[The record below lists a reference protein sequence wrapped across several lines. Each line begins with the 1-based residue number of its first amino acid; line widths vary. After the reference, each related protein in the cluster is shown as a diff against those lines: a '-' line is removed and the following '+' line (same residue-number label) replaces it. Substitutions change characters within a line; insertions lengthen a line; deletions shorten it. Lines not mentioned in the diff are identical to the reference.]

1 MKIEIDRYSQE
12 AMDQIFVAILAD
24 DYKNVKQ
31 ELNRLKN
38 SDLSLN
44 CNNEDL
50 KYHKKLRKA
59 YKTIMR
65 YCMTA
70 QQIEEILGKKEK
82 ESV

>member
-24 DYKNVKQ
+24 DYKNVKK

-38 SDLSLN
+38 SDLSLSHN
-44 CNNEDL
+44 AEDL
-50 KYHKKLRKA
+50 KYYKKLKKS
-59 YKTIMR
+59 YKTIMG

-70 QQIEEILGKKEK
+70 TQLEEILGKKEK
-82 ESV
+82 SRV

>member
-1 MKIEIDRYSQE
+1 MKIEIDRHSHE
-12 AMDQIFVAILAD
+12 AMDEIFNAILVD

-38 SDLSLN
+38 TDLSLN
-44 CNNEDL
+44 YNADDL
-50 KYHKKLRKA
+50 KYYKKLRKA

-70 QQIEEILGKKEK
+70 SQVEETLGKKEK
-82 ESV
+82 SSV

>member
-38 SDLSLN
+38 SDLSLK
-44 CNNEDL
+44 CNNEDI